1 MVWLERLN
9 WLTWRGVSLN
19 KRRRKEKRIW
29 KDHNLIILL
38 FWIDGNSQAVECH
51 HRSSSTFLITRG
63 KLSYFYL
70 FIFLLLFMIWIKT
83 KKSAWSG
90 TARTRLHAHANVI
103 STENCCL
110 IASLFFSLLF
120 FCCCCSCYA
129 STRLAYI
136 WRSQH
141 QQQVASAVERAKQ
154 VTMTELNAV
163 IGVNIDGVP

>member
-1 MVWLERLN
+1 MVLLERLN
-9 WLTWRGVSLN
+9 LLTWRGVSLN

-120 FCCCCSCYA
+120 FCCCFRVMR
-129 STRLAYI
+129 RLVSPTSGVLSINNKWPAQWNEPNKWR
-136 WRSQH
+136 WRSWTLL
-141 QQQVASAVERAKQ
+141 S
-154 VTMTELNAV
+154 
-163 IGVNIDGVP
+163 G